1 MKFMT
6 LKSIEKSEL
15 SSVIFVRDYIQ
26 FVFEGEKENIILS
39 AFTLPSTVVGNQKY
53 YYQTSGWRDALC
65 TLINKIVKAAF
76 AEEGYTI
83 KITFEDGDSL
93 EISLKEEDYEGPEA
107 AMLTTD
113 NGMMTVW

>member
-1 MKFMT
+1 MT